1 MAIKQV
7 RSTSSKSLWLLIVG
21 LLLLGGL
28 AFWGVRSLIQA
39 RQEEAAETVEP
50 VPQRVQVAAL
60 GRVEPA
66 GRVIDVVPSENG
78 RLSRLAVAEGDV
90 VQSDQIL
97 AYLDIYE
104 VRRAERDYAAS
115 QLAEAE
121 VLLSAQTQAG
131 EASIQEAATR
141 LGQIDQPQLAA
152 IAAQQKSI
160 ESLQADLQIAE
171 ADLARFEQLYA
182 DGAIAQQERDRQR
195 ATVERLQEQVLSA
208 QAHKQELEIA
218 RVTNM
223 VNAEA
228 QVESQVA
235 ELRLSQTQ
243 VNVESAAQNLALAEA
258 RLEQTIVR
266 APQAGQILQLYTEP
280 GEAITTNNPILA
292 LGDTQQMYV
301 VAEVYETDVS
311 LVEPGQRATITS
323 RNGAFEEVLTGTVE
337 QVGLQIFKND
347 VLDDDPAAN
356 ADARV
361 VEVRVRV
368 DQSEVI
374 DGLTNLQV
382 DVAIALESAESAQ
395 EP

>member
-1 MAIKQV
+1 MAIKQLRSSSGAKFWLLMIGLLVLGGGSFWVV
-7 RSTSSKSLWLLIVG
+7 RSRLQP
-21 LLLLGGL
+21 
-28 AFWGVRSLIQA
+28 QA
-39 RQEEAAETVEP
+39 EVAETAAP
-50 VPQRVQVAAL
+50 APQQVQVAAL

-66 GRVIDVVPSENG
+66 GRVIDVVAGENG
-78 RLSRLAVAEGDV
+78 RLGRLEVAEGEV
-90 VQSDQIL
+90 VQSEQIL

-121 VLLSAQTQAG
+121 ALLVAQTEAGQATV
-131 EASIQEAATR
+131 QEAETR
-141 LGQIDQPQLAA
+141 VGQIDQPQLAA
-152 IAAQQKSI
+152 IEAQQRNI

-171 ADLARFEQLYA
+171 ADLARFEMLYA
-182 DGAIAQQERDRQR
+182 DGAIAQQARDRQR
-195 ATVERLQEQVLSA
+195 ATVQRLQEQVLSA
-208 QAHKQELEIA
+208 QARQQELTIA
-218 RVTNM
+218 REASLTN
-223 VNAEA
+223 ASA
-228 QVESQVA
+228 QVNSQA
-235 ELRLSQTQ
+235 ANLRLAQAQ

-258 RLEQTIVR
+258 RLAQTIVR
-266 APQAGQILQLYTEP
+266 APRAGQILQIYTEP
-280 GEAITTNNPILA
+280 GEAVTTNAPMLA

-323 RNGAFEEVLTGTVE
+323 RNGAFSEVLTGTVE

-382 DVAIALESAESAQ
+382 DVAIDVGA
-395 EP
+395 

>member
-1 MAIKQV
+1 MAIKQL
-7 RSTSSKSLWLLIVG
+7 RSLSGTQFWLLLVG
-21 LLLLGGL
+21 LLVLAGGS
-28 AFWGVRSLIQA
+28 FWLVRSRLQA
-39 RQEEAAETVEP
+39 QQAEVAETAAP
-50 VPQRVQVAAL
+50 APQRVQVAAL

-66 GRVIDVVPSENG
+66 GRVVDVVAGESG
-78 RLSRLAVAEGDV
+78 RLGQLEVAEGEV
-90 VQSDQIL
+90 VQAEQIL
-97 AYLDIYE
+97 AYLDIYA
-104 VRRAERDYAAS
+104 VRRAERDFAAS

-121 VLLSAQTQAG
+121 ALLVAQTEAGQAT
-131 EASIQEAATR
+131 IQEAETR
-141 LGQIDQPQLAA
+141 ISQIDQPQLAA
-152 IAAQQKSI
+152 IEAQQRTI

-171 ADLARFEQLYA
+171 ADLARFEALYA

-195 ATVERLQEQVLSA
+195 ATVQRLREEVLSA
-208 QAHKQELEIA
+208 QARKQELTVA
-218 RVTNM
+218 RTTSLA
-223 VNAEA
+223 NADA
-228 QVESQVA
+228 QVN
-235 ELRLSQTQ
+235 SQTANLQLAQAQ
-243 VNVESAAQNLALAEA
+243 VNVESATQNLALAEA

-266 APQAGQILQLYTEP
+266 APRAGQILQLYAEP
-280 GEAITTNNPILA
+280 GEAVTTNAPILA

-323 RNGAFEEVLTGTVE
+323 RNGAFADVLTGTVE

-382 DVAIALESAESAQ
+382 DVVIDVES
-395 EP
+395 